1 VERVDVFVE
10 ADDAELT
17 GFVRD
22 TGRGFDP
29 SGVAPDRR
37 GISESI
43 VGRIQRLG
51 GTALLTS
58 RPGTGTEIE
67 LRVPRSRP

>member
-1 VERVDVFVE
+1 MFVE

-29 SGVAPDRR
+29 ATIADDRR

-58 RPGTGTEIE
+58 SPGEGTEVE
-67 LRVPRSRP
+67 LRVPRRRA